1 MANRTLIVGDV
12 HGCSAELKNLIRAC
26 ALKPEDDLVLV
37 GDLVAKGPNS
47 AEVVRI
53 CRERN
58 ARAVMG
64 NHDFALVKYHRAR
77 QRGEHV
83 ALRPAHE
90 AVARSLSAEDF
101 RYLDSL
107 PLWLD
112 IPEFDSLVVHAGL
125 MQDVPLES
133 QDPRMLMNMRTI
145 DAQGQPSAAWDAGPL
160 WGASYRGPR
169 FVYFGHHAAAG
180 LQQYAYA
187 LGLDTGCVYGR
198 RLSGFLLPEG
208 RLVSVRAER
217 MYQEPVRIEERA
229 VAS

>member
-1 MANRTLIVGDV
+1 M
-12 HGCSAELKNLIRAC
+12 RAC
-26 ALKPEDDLVLV
+26 NLRPEDDLVLV

-53 CRERN
+53 CRQRN
-58 ARAVMG
+58 AKAVMG
-64 NHDFALVKYHRAR
+64 NHDAALVKYHQAKR
-77 QRGEHV
+77 RGEHTG
-83 ALRPAHE
+83 LRAGHE
-90 AVARSLSAEDF
+90 AVAQTLSEEDF
-101 RYLDSL
+101 HYLESL
-107 PLWLD
+107 PLWLEF
-112 IPEFDSLVVHAGL
+112 PELDALVVHAGL
-125 MQDVPLES
+125 VQGIPMEE
-133 QDPRMLMNMRTI
+133 QDPQMLMNMRTI
-145 DAQGQPSAAWDAGPL
+145 DAYGQPSAEWDAGPL
-160 WGASYRGPR
+160 WGASYHGPR

-217 MYQEPVRIEERA
+217 MYQEPVRLRERA